1 MAAQQPSEIARDVLI
16 LLAKRRL
23 QPSPENFAAIYYEV
37 AKEPNVLQ
45 GIETLLKKVASRL
58 PAQGGEQTR
67 AIKQMQAALG
77 ETNLEEA
84 EKAFSQWLKSFS
96 PEDLQWNTLIDQ
108 LLRQWETNQAGWTT
122 ARKRES
128 LDRVLLTQS
137 ASMLYSRLQ
146 GLLQAWAR
154 TPEGGGEAVL
164 EGELPPEVAPTSRP
178 VRSDAAPAA
187 PMGAAAPQGAAQGV
201 PQAGAALNTGNAS
214 EMIAQLR
221 ELFGVVLETIA
232 PPLLQD
238 APELLKEANRLAEQ
252 ARAVSTMEQL
262 SALVQQLRPFAFHV
276 EILAGDMGE
285 VRAGLLHL
293 LQLLLENIDVLV
305 VDDQYMPGQIGRL
318 RQVLTTPNDMRA
330 LDDAENCLK
339 EVIDRQGQLKHDLV
353 QSQQSLRELLTGFIT
368 QLASMTESTGSYH
381 GTLSDALP
389 RLNDAK
395 DIQQI
400 RDVLDVVIQETASIR
415 EETQRAHDELVSARD
430 RAQQAEQRIAEL
442 QAELE
447 QASHLMRHDQL
458 TGVQNRR
465 GMQETFAR
473 EAARSQRHRAPI
485 CVGLLDLD
493 NFKALND
500 THGHD
505 VGDQALIH
513 LTSVVRQNL
522 RPSDSISRMG
532 GEEFVI
538 IYPDTTLENAADA
551 LVRLQRE
558 LTRTYFLAND
568 QRLLITFSAGV
579 SEWVPGEDFD
589 VLLKRA
595 DEAMYQAKQAGK
607 NKVISTPAPKPPEA
621 AEG

>member
-1 MAAQQPSEIARDVLI
+1 MAAQQPSPSEIARDVLV

-23 QPSPENFAAIYYEV
+23 QPSPENFAALYYEV

-45 GIETLLKKVASRL
+45 GIESLLKKIVSRL

-67 AIKQMQAALG
+67 LLKQMQTALG

-84 EKAFSQWLKSFS
+84 EKAFSQWLKAFS
-96 PEDLQWNTLIDQ
+96 PDEEMQWNTLIDQ

-164 EGELPPEVAPTSRP
+164 EGELPPESAPTSRP
-178 VRSDAAPAA
+178 VARGASPMARASRGALQVAAEGDA
-187 PMGAAAPQGAAQGV
+187 G
-201 PQAGAALNTGNAS
+201 

-238 APELLKEANRLAEQ
+238 APELLKEANRLAAQ
-252 ARAVSTMEQL
+252 ARAVTTMEQL
-262 SALVQQLRPFAFHV
+262 SELVRQLRPFAFHV
-276 EILAGDMGE
+276 EILAGDMSE

-305 VDDQYMPGQIGRL
+305 VDDQWMPGQIGRL
-318 RQVLTTPNDMRA
+318 RQVLSTPNDMRA
-330 LDDAENCLK
+330 LDDAETCLK

-353 QSQQSLRELLTGFIT
+353 QSQQSLRELLTGFIA

-430 RAQQAEQRIAEL
+430 RAHQAEQRIAEL

-465 GMQETFAR
+465 GMQETFSR
-473 EAARSQRHRAPI
+473 EAARSVRHRAPI

-493 NFKALND
+493 NFKSLND

-538 IYPDTTLENAADA
+538 IYPDTSLENAADA

-558 LTRTYFLAND
+558 LTRAYFLAND

-607 NKVISTPAPKPPEA
+607 NKVVSVPAPKQ
-621 AEG
+621 AEVGEG

>member
-1 MAAQQPSEIARDVLI
+1 MAAQQPSPSEIARDVLV

-23 QPSPENFAAIYYEV
+23 QPSPENFAALYYEV

-45 GIETLLKKVASRL
+45 GIDSLLKKIASRL

-77 ETNLEEA
+77 EAKLEEA
-84 EKAFSQWLKSFS
+84 EKAFSQWLKAFS
-96 PEDLQWNTLIDQ
+96 PDEEMQWNTLIDQ

-164 EGELPPEVAPTSRP
+164 EGELPPESAPTSRP
-178 VRSDAAPAA
+178 VARGASPMARASRGALQVAAEGDA
-187 PMGAAAPQGAAQGV
+187 G
-201 PQAGAALNTGNAS
+201 

-232 PPLLQD
+232 PPLLQE
-238 APELLKEANRLAEQ
+238 APELLKEANRLAAQ
-252 ARAVSTMEQL
+252 ARAMASMEQL
-262 SALVQQLRPFAFHV
+262 SELVRQLRPFAFHV
-276 EILAGDMGE
+276 EILAGDMSE

-305 VDDQYMPGQIGRL
+305 VDDQWMPGQIGRL
-318 RQVLTTPNDMRA
+318 RQVLSTPNDMRA

-465 GMQETFAR
+465 GMQETFMR

-505 VGDQALIH
+505 VGDQALVH
-513 LTSVVRQNL
+513 LTNVVRQNL

-538 IYPDTTLENAADA
+538 IYPDTSLENAADA

-558 LTRTYFLAND
+558 LTRAYFLAND

-607 NKVISTPAPKPPEA
+607 NKVVSVPAPSQ
-621 AEG
+621 AEVGEG

>member
-1 MAAQQPSEIARDVLI
+1 MAAQQPSPSEIARDVLV

-23 QPSPENFAAIYYEV
+23 QPSPENFAALYYEV

-45 GIETLLKKVASRL
+45 GIDSLLKKIASRL

-77 ETNLEEA
+77 EANLEEA
-84 EKAFSQWLKSFS
+84 EKAFSQWLKAFS
-96 PEDLQWNTLIDQ
+96 PDEEMQWNTLIDQ

-164 EGELPPEVAPTSRP
+164 EGELPPESAPTSRP
-178 VRSDAAPAA
+178 VARGASPMARASRGALQVAAEGDA
-187 PMGAAAPQGAAQGV
+187 G
-201 PQAGAALNTGNAS
+201 

-238 APELLKEANRLAEQ
+238 APELLKEAGRLAAQ
-252 ARAVSTMEQL
+252 ARAVGSMEQL
-262 SALVQQLRPFAFHV
+262 SELVRQLRPFAFHV

-305 VDDQYMPGQIGRL
+305 VDDQWMPGQIGRL
-318 RQVLTTPNDMRA
+318 RQVLSTPNDMRA
-330 LDDAENCLK
+330 LDDAETCLK

-353 QSQQSLRELLTGFIT
+353 QSQQSLRELLTGFIA

-465 GMQETFAR
+465 GMQETFMR

-538 IYPDTTLENAADA
+538 IYPDTSLENAADA

-558 LTRTYFLAND
+558 LTRAYFLAND

-595 DEAMYQAKQAGK
+595 DEAMYQAKQAG
-607 NKVISTPAPKPPEA
+607 
-621 AEG
+621 

>member
-1 MAAQQPSEIARDVLI
+1 MAAQQPSPSEIARDVLV

-23 QPSPENFAAIYYEV
+23 QPSPENFAALYYEV

-45 GIETLLKKVASRL
+45 GIDSLLKKIASRL
-58 PAQGGEQTR
+58 PAQGGDQTR

-77 ETNLEEA
+77 EAKIEEA

-128 LDRVLLTQS
+128 LDRVLLTQN

-164 EGELPPEVAPTSRP
+164 EGELPPE
-178 VRSDAAPAA
+178 AAPASRPA
-187 PMGAAAPQGAAQGV
+187 RGDASPTASAPQGAQQAA
-201 PQAGAALNTGNAS
+201 PQTAAALNVGDAG

-238 APELLKEANRLAEQ
+238 APELLKEANRLAAQ
-252 ARAVSTMEQL
+252 ARAVTTMEQL
-262 SALVQQLRPFAFHV
+262 SELVRQLRPFAFHV
-276 EILAGDMGE
+276 EILAGDMSE

-293 LQLLLENIDVLV
+293 LQLLLENIEVLV
-305 VDDQYMPGQIGRL
+305 VDDQWMPGQIGCL
-318 RQVLTTPNDMRA
+318 RQVLSTPNDMRA

-339 EVIDRQGQLKHDLV
+339 EVIDRQGQLKRDLV
-353 QSQQSLRELLTGFIT
+353 QSQQSLRELLTGFIA
-368 QLASMTESTGSYH
+368 QLAGMAESTGAYH
-381 GTLSDALP
+381 GKLSDALP
-389 RLNDAK
+389 RLTDAK
-395 DIQQI
+395 DIHQI
-400 RDVLDVVIQETASIR
+400 RDVLDEVIKETSSIR
-415 EETQRAHDELVSARD
+415 EDTQRVHDELVSARD

-447 QASHLMRHDQL
+447 EASHQMRHDQL

-465 GMQETFAR
+465 GMQETFSR
-473 EAARSQRHRAPI
+473 EAARSVRHRAPI

-538 IYPDTTLENAADA
+538 IYPDTSLENAADA

-558 LTRTYFLAND
+558 LTRAYFLAND

-607 NKVISTPAPKPPEA
+607 NKVVSVPAPKPAEA
-621 AEG
+621 GEG

>member
-1 MAAQQPSEIARDVLI
+1 
-16 LLAKRRL
+16 
-23 QPSPENFAAIYYEV
+23 
-37 AKEPNVLQ
+37 
-45 GIETLLKKVASRL
+45 
-58 PAQGGEQTR
+58 
-67 AIKQMQAALG
+67 MQAALG
-77 ETNLEEA
+77 EPNLEEA
-84 EKAFSQWLKSFS
+84 EKAFSQWLKAFS

-128 LDRVLLTQS
+128 LDRVLLTQN

-164 EGELPPEVAPTSRP
+164 EGELPPEATPASRP
-178 VRSDAAPAA
+178 ARGDTSPTAS
-187 PMGAAAPQGAAQGV
+187 APQGAQ
-201 PQAGAALNTGNAS
+201 QAASQTAAALNVGDAG

-238 APELLKEANRLAEQ
+238 APELLKEANRLAAQ
-252 ARAVSTMEQL
+252 ARAVTTMEQL

-293 LQLLLENIDVLV
+293 LQLLLENIEVLV
-305 VDDQYMPGQIGRL
+305 VEDQWMPGQIGRL

-353 QSQQSLRELLTGFIT
+353 QSQQSLRELLTGFIA

-400 RDVLDVVIQETASIR
+400 RDVLDEVIQETASIR

-465 GMQETFAR
+465 GMQETFSR
-473 EAARSQRHRAPI
+473 EAARSVRHRAPI

-522 RPSDSISRMG
+522 RPSDS
-532 GEEFVI
+532 
-538 IYPDTTLENAADA
+538 
-551 LVRLQRE
+551 
-558 LTRTYFLAND
+558 
-568 QRLLITFSAGV
+568 
-579 SEWVPGEDFD
+579 
-589 VLLKRA
+589 
-595 DEAMYQAKQAGK
+595 
-607 NKVISTPAPKPPEA
+607 
-621 AEG
+621 

>member
-1 MAAQQPSEIARDVLI
+1 MAAQQPSPSEIARDVLV

-23 QPSPENFAAIYYEV
+23 QPSPENFAALYYEV

-45 GIETLLKKVASRL
+45 GIDSLLKKIASRL

-77 ETNLEEA
+77 EAKLEEA
-84 EKAFSQWLKSFS
+84 EKAFSQWLKAFS
-96 PEDLQWNTLIDQ
+96 PDEEMQWNTLIDQ

-164 EGELPPEVAPTSRP
+164 EGELPPESAPTSRP
-178 VRSDAAPAA
+178 VARGASPMARASRGALQVAAEGDA
-187 PMGAAAPQGAAQGV
+187 G
-201 PQAGAALNTGNAS
+201 

-238 APELLKEANRLAEQ
+238 APELLKEAGRLAAQ
-252 ARAVSTMEQL
+252 ARAVGSMEQL
-262 SALVQQLRPFAFHV
+262 SELVRQLRPFAFHV

-305 VDDQYMPGQIGRL
+305 VDDQWMPGQIGRL
-318 RQVLTTPNDMRA
+318 RQVLSTPNDMRA
-330 LDDAENCLK
+330 LDDAETCLK

-353 QSQQSLRELLTGFIT
+353 QSQQSLRELLTGFIA

-465 GMQETFAR
+465 GMQETFMR

-505 VGDQALIH
+505 VGDQALVH

-538 IYPDTTLENAADA
+538 IYPDTSLENAADA

-558 LTRTYFLAND
+558 LTRAYFLAND

-607 NKVISTPAPKPPEA
+607 NKVVSVPAPKPAEA
-621 AEG
+621 GEG

>member
-1 MAAQQPSEIARDVLI
+1 MAAQQPSPSEIARDVLV

-23 QPSPENFAAIYYEV
+23 QPSPENFAALYYEV

-45 GIETLLKKVASRL
+45 GIESLLKKIVSRL
-58 PAQGGEQTR
+58 PAQGGDQTR

-77 ETNLEEA
+77 EAKLEEA
-84 EKAFSQWLKSFS
+84 EKAFSQWLKAFS
-96 PEDLQWNTLIDQ
+96 PDEEMQWNTLIDQ

-164 EGELPPEVAPTSRP
+164 EGELPPEPEAVSRP
-178 VRSDAAPAA
+178 VR
-187 PMGAAAPQGAAQGV
+187 GGAPQGAAPQNFAPQGG
-201 PQAGAALNTGNAS
+201 QKMTAGEDAS

-232 PPLLQD
+232 PPLLQE
-238 APELLKEANRLAEQ
+238 APELLKEANRLAAQ
-252 ARAVSTMEQL
+252 ARAMASMEQL
-262 SALVQQLRPFAFHV
+262 SELVRQLRPFAFHV
-276 EILAGDMGE
+276 EILAGDMSE

-293 LQLLLENIDVLV
+293 LQLLLENIEVLV
-305 VDDQYMPGQIGRL
+305 VDDQWMPGQIGCL
-318 RQVLTTPNDMRA
+318 RQVLSTPNDMRA

-353 QSQQSLRELLTGFIT
+353 QSQQSLRELLTGFIA

-465 GMQETFAR
+465 GMQETFMR

-505 VGDQALIH
+505 VGDQALVH
-513 LTSVVRQNL
+513 LTNVVRQNL

-538 IYPDTTLENAADA
+538 IYPDTSLENAADA

-558 LTRTYFLAND
+558 LTRAYFLAND

-607 NKVISTPAPKPPEA
+607 NKVVSVPAPKPAEA
-621 AEG
+621 GEG

>member
-1 MAAQQPSEIARDVLI
+1 MAAQQPSPSEIARDVLV

-23 QPSPENFAAIYYEV
+23 QPSPENFAALYYEV

-45 GIETLLKKVASRL
+45 GIESLLKKIVSRL

-67 AIKQMQAALG
+67 LLKQMQAALG

-84 EKAFSQWLKSFS
+84 EKAFSQWLKAFS
-96 PEDLQWNTLIDQ
+96 PDEEMQWNTLIDQ

-164 EGELPPEVAPTSRP
+164 EGELPPESAPTSRP
-178 VRSDAAPAA
+178 VARGASPMARASRGALQVAAEGDA
-187 PMGAAAPQGAAQGV
+187 G
-201 PQAGAALNTGNAS
+201 

-238 APELLKEANRLAEQ
+238 APELLKEAGRLAAQ
-252 ARAVSTMEQL
+252 ARAVGSMEQL
-262 SALVQQLRPFAFHV
+262 SELVRQLRPFAFHV

-305 VDDQYMPGQIGRL
+305 VDDQWMPGQIGRL
-318 RQVLTTPNDMRA
+318 RQVLSTPNDMRA

-465 GMQETFAR
+465 GMQETFMR

-505 VGDQALIH
+505 VGDQALVH
-513 LTSVVRQNL
+513 LTNVVRQNL

-538 IYPDTTLENAADA
+538 IYPDTSLENAADA

-558 LTRTYFLAND
+558 LTRAYFLAND

-579 SEWVPGEDFD
+579 SEWEPGEDFD

-607 NKVISTPAPKPPEA
+607 NKVVSVPAPKPAEA
-621 AEG
+621 GEG